1 MPGLDVTYLNLITRE
16 HFIPTLKDN
25 IYNKYPLF
33 NRLGAKGRMKTATG
47 NSLIWDVIAKR
58 HAATGRF
65 TGYDILASQP
75 TNPLVKGSLSSAEF
89 YATVSIS
96 GTEERHN
103 SGTAGAEKLLDG
115 MKTQMD
121 NAEATLTED
130 LVNGMYGDGS
140 LVGGRMGIYGLQA
153 VIGTSNTYAG
163 IDRSAAANAFWRSN
177 LDSTSH
183 VIANLENPASTEYFG
198 SLMRKQYLNASHKT
212 SPDLIMTTKVLYGY
226 YEDIAEAQHLRM
238 DNETADLGFGD
249 LMFKKNVPMMFD
261 DYCPAGYLFMLRVDS
276 FQFFA
281 YPGANLDLQAGG
293 WLEPPN
299 QIAKISHILFDGQL
313 RCDEPRANAGFSALP
328 TA

>member
-1 MPGLDVTYLNLITRE
+1 MAGLDLTYLNLVTRD

-25 IYNKYPLF
+25 IYNKWPLF

-47 NSLIWDVIAKR
+47 TSLSWRTVAKR

-75 TNPLVKGSLSSAEF
+75 TNPLVSASLSSGEF

-103 SGTAGAEKLLDG
+103 TGNMEKLLDAL
-115 MKTQMD
+115 KVEMD

-130 LVNGMYGDGS
+130 LVNGIYSDGS
-140 LVGGRMGIYGLQA
+140 LVGGRTGIYGLQA
-153 VIGTSNTYAG
+153 VIGTGNTYAG
-163 IDRSAAANAFWRSN
+163 INRATASNAFWRSN
-177 LDSTSH
+177 LNATSYT
-183 VIANLENPASTEYFG
+183 IDDLGNPASANYFG
-198 SLMRKQYLNASHKT
+198 SIMRKQWLNASHKT
-212 SPDLIMTTKVLYGY
+212 SPDLIMTTKIIYGY

-238 DNETADLGFGD
+238 NNEVADLGFGD
-249 LMFKKNVPMMFD
+249 LMFKNNVPMMFD
-261 DYCPAGYLFMLRVDS
+261 DYCPAGWLFMLRVDS

-281 YPGANLDLQAGG
+281 YPGANLDLQMGG

-299 QIAKISHILFDGQL
+299 QIAKISHIIFDGQL
-313 RCDEPRANAGFSALP
+313 RCDEPRANAGFSGLP
-328 TA
+328 TK